1 MQKRLISTLVLMA
14 YSAILVK
21 VVVFKGL
28 THKAPPSPPPGQT
41 RQVIIRWG
49 ANFVPFKTL
58 LPQLRGEPRWST
70 AIMNLAGNTVLFVPV
85 GFLLPLI
92 HRKTTWQKSL
102 ALAVAVGVG
111 VAMEGMEWMFNTGV
125 VDVDDVILNAL
136 GVMAGFWVF
145 RFFAAQRATPLL
157 PRVVEQRA

>member
-1 MQKRLISTLVLMA
+1 MQNRLTSTLVLIA
-14 YSAILVK
+14 YSAILIK
-21 VVVFKGL
+21 VIVFKGL
-28 THKAPPSPPPGQT
+28 THIAPPGLSPIQA

-49 ANFVPFKTL
+49 TNFVPFKTI
-58 LPQLRGEPRWST
+58 LPQLRGEPRWSVAT
-70 AIMNLAGNTVLFVPV
+70 MNLAANTVLFVPV
-85 GFLLPLI
+85 GFLVALI
-92 HRKTTWQKSL
+92 YRKMTWQKSL
-102 ALAVAVGVG
+102 ALAVAVG